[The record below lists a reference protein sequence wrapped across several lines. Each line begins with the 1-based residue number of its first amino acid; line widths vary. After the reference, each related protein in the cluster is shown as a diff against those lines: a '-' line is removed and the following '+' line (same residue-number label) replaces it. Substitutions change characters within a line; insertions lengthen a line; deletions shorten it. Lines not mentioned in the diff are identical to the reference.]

1 MVYQEIIRKW
11 STKRKN
17 QLEEKPV
24 FDIYR
29 DIRDDGFMEIDICF
43 PIKSL

>member
-1 MVYQEIIRKW
+1 MNI
-11 STKRKN
+11 S
-17 QLEEKPV
+17 QLDEKPV

-29 DIRDDGFMEIDICF
+29 DIRDDGVMEIDICF